1 MIAATKGFLEQ
12 VKILVEKG
20 SDVNSKTRLGASA
33 VTRAA
38 ENGQIEVERLLIGQ
52 GAEINHKDA
61 NVAKKAGHPR
71 IE

>member
-1 MIAATKGFLEQ
+1 M
-12 VKILVEKG
+12 KILVEKG
-20 SDVNSKTRLGASA
+20 ANVNSKTRLGASA

-52 GAEINHKDA
+52 GVEINHKDA
-61 NVAKKAGHPR
+61 NVTKKAGYPQ